1 MSVGDGGGDDEDQFV
16 VAELSVRGEEDG
28 DVASIHDMELVPVSH
43 RPEVEGDVDRRR
55 KGLGTSPPLLED
67 T

>member
-16 VAELSVRGEEDG
+16 VAELGVWGEEDG
-28 DVASIHDMELVPVSH
+28 DVVSIHHMELVPVSH
-43 RPEVEGDVDRRR
+43 RPEVVGDVERRSQ
-55 KGLGTSPPLLED
+55 GLCTSPPLLED